1 MCAMH
6 VYVRLA
12 RDSIL
17 DYVLSV
23 VFVNNWINIFQ

>member
-23 VFVNNWINIFQ
+23 VFVNN

>member
-1 MCAMH
+1 MH

-12 RDSIL
+12 RDCIL

-23 VFVNNWINIFQ
+23 VFVNN